1 MLQLAIPI
9 PNIKGKQ
16 EVEIEMTVNGQRQKM
31 HFIIE
36 VFQWEECELDTDNRI
51 DCIRE
56 LVHNYGDDWMIYY
69 IGVPNENHVPLTFV
83 KTEDWARQR
92 YLMMNSVNNA

>member
-1 MLQLAIPI
+1 MLQLSIPI
-9 PNIKGKQ
+9 PNVKGKQ
-16 EVEIEMTVNGQRQKM
+16 DIEIEMTVNGQRQKM

-36 VFQWEECELDTDNRI
+36 VFQWDECEVDTENRV

-56 LVHNYGDDWMIYY
+56 LVHNYGNDWMIYN
-69 IGVPNENHVPLTFV
+69 IGVPNDSYVPLTFV

-92 YLMMNSVNNA
+92 FLMHEAIHNG